1 VASPVKIPVLVVNA
15 NTPYMECLTNQVQAG
30 ISDVINSFLHR
41 WNLMVTRVVFNC
53 SFRYLQAS
61 LELLI
66 KEYKMRCILKQEYYT
81 FARLLGL

>member
-1 VASPVKIPVLVVNA
+1 
-15 NTPYMECLTNQVQAG
+15 
-30 ISDVINSFLHR
+30 
-41 WNLMVTRVVFNC
+41 MVTRVVFNC
-53 SFRYLQAS
+53 SFHYLQAS